1 MPWKTRLLREP
12 ADGVRRLRPLPIGVS
27 LLIVACAATA
37 AAVMAKGYDDLYS
50 AQTVVTGTVE
60 PERTRGFR
68 AGLTDVVIKLTGDVR
83 LAGDARLR
91 PLLVKPHRF
100 VERFEYEDRMKGI
113 PVHDEQG
120 TRERPHYLRMRFKP
134 AAMDAA
140 LAQLGLS
147 KWPAPRPR
155 LAVWLGVVEAR
166 DSFVLRDA
174 GPEGYGQR
182 LVVAET
188 AARRGIPVWLPAA
201 DTAVT
206 VDDIE
211 AGDAANLQR
220 AAPDAD
226 ALLAGVLALVPGGY
240 WDITWRFRSRNPT
253 GDRTKRWTMRRVTF
267 DTAIKGGLETAALIL
282 SGNATP

>member
-1 MPWKTRLLREP
+1 MALTTINGAVRGVHRLLW
-12 ADGVRRLRPLPIGVS
+12 DVVCVIT
-27 LLIVACAATA
+27 ACAAPTVA
-37 AAVMAKGYDDLYS
+37 AADTPDIDLYS

-68 AGLTDVVIKLTGDVR
+68 AGLADVIVKLTGDAR
-83 LAGDARLR
+83 LAGDARLQ
-91 PLLVKPHRF
+91 PLLEKPHRF

-120 TRERPHYLRMRFKP
+120 TRERPHYLRIRFKP

-147 KWPAPRPR
+147 KWLVPRPR
-155 LAVWLGVVEAR
+155 LAIWLGVIEAR
-166 DSFVLRDA
+166 DSFVLSA
-174 GPEGYGQR
+174 SGPEGYGQR

-188 AARRGIPVWLPAA
+188 AARRGIPVWLPAK
-201 DTAVT
+201 DTTIT
-206 VDDIE
+206 VDDVRE
-211 AGDAANLQR
+211 GNAAKLR
-220 AAPDAD
+220 HAAPDAD
-226 ALLAGVLALVPGGY
+226 ALLAGTLALVPGGY
-240 WDITWRFRSRNPT
+240 WDINWRFRSKNPT